1 MTAALYAPS
10 AVATGRDGSLVEEVR
25 SAFDYLPATLAGNV
39 AGVAVVGLLFGAVA
53 PASVL
58 LPWLLGFFALLLARA
73 LLGWRFRQARRS
85 GALPRG
91 DSRRWRRWRL
101 AWNAGTLASGALWG
115 ATAWLFFELGD
126 GNQRVGL
133 IVTVY
138 TFCIAAVP
146 VLATQPRVYLAFAA
160 LCFVPM
166 MARLLLDGQHHS
178 LELASIL
185 LLIFT
190 LTTALARNF
199 RTALR
204 RVIDLKLRADV
215 LAEGLDRER
224 AAADAARQSAEAAN
238 RAKTQ
243 FFAAASHDLR
253 QPLHAM
259 GLFAEALRLRRHDEP
274 TLSLVNSINASVHA
288 LETLFSELMDITRI
302 DAGGVVA
309 EPRAFAV
316 GDLWRRLELHH
327 RPDAFEKGLDLRFRG
342 HQRVL
347 HADPLLVER
356 VLRNLLT
363 NAIRYTD
370 DGGVLVAARQ
380 RGTRVWLEVHD
391 TGRGIADAD
400 RERIWE
406 EFFQVGQAP
415 GATPG
420 SERRGL
426 GLGLAIVR
434 RLASLMDAPLALRS
448 RPGKGSVFSIGLP
461 SGRLAP
467 QPSPDAT
474 AAAGSGPAP
483 SLAGRHIVVVE
494 DDAAVLGGLQVL
506 LQGWGAQVQALASA
520 AEADAWL
527 AGASAR
533 ADLALVDYRLER
545 GRDGLQV
552 LDAMRERLG
561 PGLPAIVVTGSSMGR
576 LEDEALSRGFHLLL
590 KPVAPARLRTLV
602 GFKLAAQAG

>member
-1 MTAALYAPS
+1 MTSLSWA
-10 AVATGRDGSLVEEVR
+10 RDGSAPQASTRIGSGLPGESNDRVAPAASVDDMRVEEVR
-25 SAFDYLPATLAGNV
+25 SAFDYVPATLAGNV
-39 AGVAVVGLLFGAVA
+39 AGVGVVTLLFAAVTPGAILV
-53 PASVL
+53 
-58 LPWLLGFFALLLARA
+58 PWLAAFALLVSARGW
-73 LLGWRFRQARRS
+73 LGWQFRQARRT
-85 GALPRG
+85 GRLPRT
-91 DSRRWRRWRL
+91 DALRWRRWQW

-115 ATAWLFFELGD
+115 TTAWLFFDLGD

-166 MARLLLDGQHHS
+166 MARLLIDGQHHS

-204 RVIDLKLRADV
+204 RAIDLKLRADD
-215 LAEGLDRER
+215 LTQRLSGERE
-224 AAADAARQSAEAAN
+224 AADAARLAAETARLSAEAAN

-259 GLFAEALRLRRHDEP
+259 GLFAEALRLRRHDDE

-288 LETLFSELMDITRI
+288 LEALFSELLDITRI
-302 DAGGVVA
+302 DAGAVVA
-309 EPRAFAV
+309 EPRPFAV
-316 GDLWRRLELHH
+316 GDLWRRLDLHH
-327 RPDAFEKGLDLRFRG
+327 RPDAFEKGLDLRLRG
-342 HQRVL
+342 HHCVV
-347 HADPLLVER
+347 HADPVLVER

-370 DGGVLVAARQ
+370 EGGVLVAAR
-380 RGTRVWLEVHD
+380 RREGRIWLEVHD
-391 TGRGIADAD
+391 TGCGISDEE

-406 EFFQVGQAP
+406 EFYQVDSASCAVPCG
-415 GATPG
+415 
-420 SERRGL
+420 ERRGL

-434 RLASLMDAPLALRS
+434 RLASLMDAPLRLSSS
-448 RPGKGSVFSIGLP
+448 RGRGSLFAIGLP
-461 SGRLAP
+461 LGQLAP
-467 QPSPDAT
+467 PSSQAST
-474 AAAGSGPAP
+474 LAAGPGQAP
-483 SLAGRHIVVVE
+483 SLQGRLLLVVE
-494 DDAAVLGGLQVL
+494 DDPAVRGGLQVL
-506 LQGWGAQVQALASA
+506 LRGWGARVVALATA
-520 AEADAWL
+520 AEAEAWVVH
-527 AGASAR
+527 ANEPP
-533 ADLALVDYRLER
+533 DLLIVDYRLEP

-552 LDAMRERLG
+552 LQAVRQRFG
-561 PGLPAIVVTGSSMGR
+561 
-576 LEDEALSRGFHLLL
+576 
-590 KPVAPARLRTLV
+590 ARLSLIHI
-602 GFKLAAQAG
+602 